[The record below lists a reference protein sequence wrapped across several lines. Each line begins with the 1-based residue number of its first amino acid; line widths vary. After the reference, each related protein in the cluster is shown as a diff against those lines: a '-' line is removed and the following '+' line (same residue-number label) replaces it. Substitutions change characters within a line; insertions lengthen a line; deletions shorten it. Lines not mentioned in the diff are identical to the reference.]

1 MSDRDALAYST
12 SSAQKSSPQR
22 ATRRNSVND
31 ALLASPGKRGGR
43 HEQKTPPTDFAR
55 RPHALQLR
63 ARAPRPPACTAP
75 PGIATRVHAR
85 RAAEG
90 TRDRARSR
98 HKTHTHSGRHVSRH
112 GVWLS
117 ARLCHVSRQGVW
129 LSARRHVSRHGVWL
143 SARLCHV
150 SRQGARRERDDVH
163 LQQLELHYRGWHPRG
178 TLRLQPDGAGTALAT
193 IVLACPLRDPAT
205 LNSAR
210 TITRLPRVRLTPRV
224 CATCA
229 PRVRQGYLLGAI
241 MLGANMTLCLVTFLM
256 LTWTARALHSG
267 I

>member
-98 HKTHTHSGRHVSRH
+98 HKTHTHSG
-112 GVWLS
+112 
-117 ARLCHVSRQGVW
+117 
-129 LSARRHVSRHGVWL
+129 RHVSRHGVWL